1 MKFGA
6 ITNSW
11 REHLASA
18 SIEALV
24 GEAAAHG
31 AQHIELRQTC
41 LGECESGEGDAWRPN
56 IAKLSALAAAFPAL
70 SFNIAV
76 AYPCL
81 SEQARPKSA
90 LFQSMLSAAVAVSPS
105 QPHLRMVDPAR
116 FDAFWQTPSD
126 IPAAAMSIAA
136 LALEAAERGIIL
148 SIENSG
154 QPIRSLALL
163 VRQARAN
170 LPADV
175 GMLLGLCPDP
185 TNQLRI
191 DPDSDPVGELEALPS
206 DMIKLTHFKQ
216 TRDGEALPALDV
228 GDVDCRRML
237 QALRSKRYAGAAIM
251 EIPPH
256 PQVFAN
262 LSASFA
268 YLRD

>member
-11 REHLASA
+11 RERLASA

-24 GEAAAHG
+24 GEAAARG

-41 LGECESGEGDAWRPN
+41 LAECEIGEGDAWRPN
-56 IAKLSALAAAFPAL
+56 IAKLRALAAAFPAL
-70 SFNIAV
+70 SFNLAV

-81 SEQARPKSA
+81 SEQAQPKSE
-90 LFQSMLSAAVAVSPS
+90 LFQSMLNAAVAVSPA

-116 FDAFWQTPSD
+116 FDALWEAPSD

-136 LALEAAERGIIL
+136 LVSEAAERGIAI

-154 QPIRSLALL
+154 QPIRSLAVL
-163 VRQARAN
+163 VRQARSN
-170 LPADV
+170 LPDETR
-175 GMLLGLCPDP
+175 MRLGLCPDP

-191 DPDSDPVGELEALPS
+191 DPHSDPVGEIEALPV

-216 TRDGEALPALDV
+216 TRDGEALPALDD

-237 QALRSKRYAGAAIM
+237 RALRSKGYAGAAIM

>member
-11 REHLASA
+11 RERLAST

-24 GEAAAHG
+24 GEAAARG

-41 LGECESGEGDAWRPN
+41 LGECESGEGDAWRPD
-56 IAKLSALAAAFPAL
+56 IPKLRALAAAFPAL
-70 SFNIAV
+70 SFNLAV

-81 SEQARPKSA
+81 SEQARPKSEP
-90 LFQSMLSAAVAVSPS
+90 FQSMLSGAVAVSPT

-116 FDAFWQTPSD
+116 FDAHWETPSD
-126 IPAAAMSIAA
+126 IPAAAMSIAD
-136 LALEAAERGIIL
+136 LVSEAAARGIIL

-170 LPADV
+170 LPDGV
-175 GMLLGLCPDP
+175 GMRLGLCPDP

-191 DPDSDPVGELEALPS
+191 DPHSDPVGEVEALPL

-216 TRDGEALPALDV
+216 TRDVDALPVLDD
-228 GDVDCRRML
+228 GDVDCHRVLR
-237 QALRSKRYAGAAIM
+237 ALRSKRYAGAAIM

-268 YLRD
+268 YLRG